1 MIYFTAD
8 LHLGHRGIIAMKN
21 RPFRTVEEMD
31 RVLIANFNAVVRKS
45 DTVYILGDLCHH
57 MQVEMCNRVV
67 AKLNGSKILISG
79 NHDRQYDCSL
89 FTDIRDF
96 LTVTLDGVCFSLMH
110 YPLLSW
116 PKKEHGSV
124 QLHGHIHAGT
134 DYNEQNRA
142 DGIRRY
148 DVGVDA
154 NNYFPVSV
162 RQIIDFFGIVPGSS

>member
-1 MIYFTAD
+1 
-8 LHLGHRGIIAMKN
+8 MKK

-31 RVLIANFNAVVRKS
+31 RDLIANFNAVVRKS
-45 DTVYILGDLCHH
+45 DTVDILGDLCHH

-79 NHDRQYDCSL
+79 NHDRQYDSSL

-148 DVGVDA
+148 AAGVD
-154 NNYFPVSV
+154 P
-162 RQIIDFFGIVPGSS
+162 IIISRYR

>member
-1 MIYFTAD
+1 MRWCANPILSIFWVIYT
-8 LHLGHRGIIAMKN
+8 IICRLRCA
-21 RPFRTVEEMD
+21 
-31 RVLIANFNAVVRKS
+31 
-45 DTVYILGDLCHH
+45 H
-57 MQVEMCNRVV
+57 RVV

-79 NHDRQYDCSL
+79 NHDRQYDSSL

-148 DVGVDA
+148 DAGVD
-154 NNYFPVSV
+154 P
-162 RQIIDFFGIVPGSS
+162 IIISRYR

>member
-1 MIYFTAD
+1 
-8 LHLGHRGIIAMKN
+8 
-21 RPFRTVEEMD
+21 MD

-45 DTVYILGDLCHH
+45 DTVDILGDLCHH

-79 NHDRQYDCSL
+79 NHDRQYDSSL

-116 PKKEHGSV
+116 PKKEHGVFSF
-124 QLHGHIHAGT
+124 T
-134 DYNEQNRA
+134 
-142 DGIRRY
+142 GIFTPALTTTSRSR
-148 DVGVDA
+148 
-154 NNYFPVSV
+154 
-162 RQIIDFFGIVPGSS
+162 

>member
-1 MIYFTAD
+1 
-8 LHLGHRGIIAMKN
+8 MKN
-21 RPFRTVEEMD
+21 RPFRTVGEMD

-79 NHDRQYDCSL
+79 NHDSSL
-89 FTDIRDF
+89 FTDISDF

-148 DVGVDA
+148 DAGVD
-154 NNYFPVSV
+154 P
-162 RQIIDFFGIVPGSS
+162 IIISRYR

>member
-1 MIYFTAD
+1 
-8 LHLGHRGIIAMKN
+8 MKN
-21 RPFRTVEEMD
+21 RHFRTVEEMD

-67 AKLNGSKILISG
+67 AKFNGSKILISG
-79 NHDRQYDCSL
+79 NHDWQYDSSL

-134 DYNEQNRA
+134 DYNEQIALTGSGVMTRA
-142 DGIRRY
+142 LI
-148 DVGVDA
+148 
-154 NNYFPVSV
+154 
-162 RQIIDFFGIVPGSS
+162 Q